1 MERQAV
7 ELQEKLTGLLREAA
21 EVSVALDRLNGTIQG
36 VPHYSVI
43 ELRAHELGRQLS
55 REIQQ
60 RHMATVVNHQVGRA
74 RCPACGAESELKP
87 AQRQATSID
96 GSVSLA
102 ELKGYCRKCRRRFF
116 PPEGTTGL

>member
-21 EVSVALDRLNGTIQG
+21 EVSVAPDRLNGTIRG

-55 REIQQ
+55 RAIQQ
-60 RHMATVVNHQVGRA
+60 RHMAAVVDHQVGRA
-74 RCPACGAESELKP
+74 RCPACGAESELEP
-87 AQRQATSID
+87 AERRAASID
-96 GSVSLA
+96 GPLGLP
-102 ELKGYCRKCRRRFF
+102 ELKGYCRRCRRSFF
-116 PPEGTTGL
+116 PPAGAAGL